1 MTRLSVEDS
10 ITQTANTAQVLLFDR
25 EGKPKSVDHYLAS
38 LTLHTVIRLVGQTDL
53 AKPDIPVFRW
63 RGAMMIYDPGLAEI
77 LFSECSDP
85 YCDRIL
91 CNAAAVILQATG
103 TIADQRLRDYA
114 CRRLSGD
121 MSRPPVKPARGRS
134 ADDNRWRNVCIVG
147 YLIPPLLRAEFPPTR
162 NEATETESACSIV
175 SQALAKIGIKLGE
188 KAIAKIWARYPSF
201 HDILGAQRDI

>member
-1 MTRLSVEDS
+1 MVYE
-10 ITQTANTAQVLLFDR
+10 A
-25 EGKPKSVDHYLAS
+25 
-38 LTLHTVIRLVGQTDL
+38 
-53 AKPDIPVFRW
+53 
-63 RGAMMIYDPGLAEI
+63 GLAEI
-77 LFSECSDP
+77 FFSECSDP
-85 YCDRIL
+85 YCDRLL
-91 CNAAAVILQATG
+91 CNAAAMILQATG
-103 TIADQRLRDYA
+103 GIADKRLRDYA

-121 MSRPPVKPARGRS
+121 MPPPPVKPARGRG